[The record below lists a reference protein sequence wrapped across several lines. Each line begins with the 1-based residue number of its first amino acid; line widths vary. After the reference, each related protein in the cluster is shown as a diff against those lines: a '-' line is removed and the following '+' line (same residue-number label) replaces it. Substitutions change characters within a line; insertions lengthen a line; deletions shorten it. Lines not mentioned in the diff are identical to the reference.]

1 MILCYCMCCYAEA
14 IAHYYID
21 TRDELDVGSSDG
33 KSLPYKSQAKRKG
46 LGLFDFWT
54 V

>member
-1 MILCYCMCCYAEA
+1 MCCYAEA

-33 KSLPYKSQAKRKG
+33 KGLPYKSQAKEKAWGFLIFG
-46 LGLFDFWT
+46 LYK
-54 V
+54 